1 MKNEIE
7 ANDVAEQETSSHRE
21 QRLVVPLCECGARMV
36 MSRGGYPICEKTAH
50 TMQLRYG
57 QSVIATD
64 QSTFPE
70 ASAPEQISGI
80 NNARPVGAGNSLHNV
95 ESIHPETKK

>member
-1 MKNEIE
+1 MSAGKGSKPRPTHLPTFRDNHDRIFG
-7 ANDVAEQETSSHRE
+7 AHR
-21 QRLVVPLCECGARMV
+21 
-36 MSRGGYPICEKTAH
+36 SDPIH